1 VGETIRAAA
10 ALAILVA
17 PPLLAQQGPGRSIP
31 AAQRLGHSRFP
42 TSCDRT
48 VQPRFDRAVA
58 MLHSFWFA
66 GAIREFNAVLER
78 DPACAMA
85 HWGIAMSNWGFRG
98 QPVATRAGA
107 AAIAKAEVL
116 AGRART
122 PRERDYIAAAAL
134 LYKDA
139 ERVNPRTRITA
150 YERAM
155 ADLTRRYPDDREAVL
170 FHALA
175 ILDTVV
181 PTDKTYA
188 ARLRAGALLEEA
200 YAADPD
206 HAGTAHYIIHA
217 YDVPAL
223 AGRALEAARRY
234 ARLAPNVAHPLHMPS
249 HVFTRLG
256 YWEESIDS
264 NLRSAEAAAAEG
276 PQGAGERLHA
286 LDYAVY
292 AYLQTAQDRAAH
304 AIVRTVPGLARGG
317 GAAPHHGSPNAFAA
331 AAIPARYALERHAW
345 TEASVLPPSTSDMPQ
360 ADAMTSFARALGFA
374 RTARPALARQ
384 EIDQIAALRDALNAR
399 RDLYWAELVD
409 VQRAAATA
417 WASFAE
423 GRAAEAIALLRSAAE
438 REDATEK
445 AGTTPGPLMP
455 ARELLGDMLIEA
467 KRPAEALREYEAA
480 LASEPN
486 RYRSVAGAARAA
498 LLAGADA
505 TARRYREQLA
515 RICGKGDRPGR
526 PELQEARK

>member
-1 VGETIRAAA
+1 VGEKVRAAA
-10 ALAILVA
+10 ALAV
-17 PPLLAQQGPGRSIP
+17 LLACPL
-31 AAQRLGHSRFP
+31 AAQRSNPAAPRLGKTRFP
-42 TSCDRT
+42 TSCDRA
-48 VQPRFDRAVA
+48 VEQRFDRAVA

-66 GAIREFNAVLER
+66 GAIREFNGVLET
-78 DPACAMA
+78 DPRCAIA

-107 AAIAKAEVL
+107 AAIARAEAL
-116 AGRART
+116 AGEAQT

-134 LYKDA
+134 LYKDQ

-155 ADLTRRYPDDREAVL
+155 AELTRKYPDDREAVL

-188 ARLRAGALLEEA
+188 ARLRAGGLLEKE

-234 ARLAPNVAHPLHMPS
+234 AKLAPRVAHPLHMPS

-256 YWEESIDS
+256 YWDESIDS
-264 NLRSAEAAAAEG
+264 NLKSAEAAAAEG

-292 AYLQTAQDRAAH
+292 AYLQTAQDRAAL
-304 AIVRTVPGLARGG
+304 AIVRALPATARVRGEV
-317 GAAPHHGSPNAFAA
+317 PHHGSPNAFAV

-345 TEASVLPPSTSDMPQ
+345 AEAARLTPSPSDMPQ
-360 ADAMTSFARALGFA
+360 ADAMTRFARALGFG
-374 RTARPALARQ
+374 RTGRPDLARQ
-384 EIDQIAALRDALNAR
+384 EIDRIAALRDALNTR
-399 RDLYWAELVD
+399 RDMYWSELVD
-409 VQRAAATA
+409 IQRAAASA

-455 ARELLGDMLIEA
+455 ARELLGDMLVEA
-467 KRPAEALREYEAA
+467 KRPAEALREYEAT
-480 LASEPN
+480 LVSEPN

-498 LLAGADA
+498 QLAGSAA
-505 TARRYREQLA
+505 KAQQYREQLT
-515 RICGKGDRPGR
+515 RICVKGDRPGR
-526 PELQEARK
+526 PELQTARKESRK